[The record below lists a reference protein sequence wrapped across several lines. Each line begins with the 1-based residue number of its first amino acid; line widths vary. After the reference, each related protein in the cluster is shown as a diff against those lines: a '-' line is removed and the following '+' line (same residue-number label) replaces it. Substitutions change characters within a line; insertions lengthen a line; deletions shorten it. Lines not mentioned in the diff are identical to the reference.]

1 MKFVINRYVLEGHIH
16 WLDDT
21 LPQSGCVNPHTA
33 VPGLK
38 TQTAGYQVSVPD
50 NSQNYCFMCYLSSL
64 QFILLWSSLKP

>member
-33 VPGLK
+33 VPGVK
-38 TQTAGYQVSVPD
+38 TQTAG
-50 NSQNYCFMCYLSSL
+50 
-64 QFILLWSSLKP
+64 